1 LDKQLHIISHDI
13 PYPANY
19 GGVIDIFEKIK
30 CLHADGVKIT
40 LHCFYKGA
48 LLKQDEL
55 NKYCEEVYYY
65 NRSGFLALFSA
76 LPFIVAS
83 RQSDLLLQRLN
94 ENDAPIFFEGVHSC
108 FYLNHRSIASRK
120 KIVRLFNVENLYY
133 QKLAENENSFFKR
146 QYFNWEANK
155 LSNFETALTND
166 AIYLGLSEQD
176 EDFYKNQLKKKLVY
190 FLPAFLPYNN
200 LNAKIGKGNYL
211 LYHGNLSV
219 NENEKAALWL
229 LQIIGNQYEL
239 VIAGKNPSK
248 YLQAAAAKLS
258 NCKIIDTPTDEVLQQ
273 LIENAHIHLLPSFNN
288 TGVKLKLLNALFNG
302 RFCITNSAGVSGSG
316 LNALC
321 EIADTPND
329 FLLKIK
335 EIMPKEFSKADIE
348 QRSNTLANLYNNKKS
363 LEFLQNLLYP

>member
-1 LDKQLHIISHDI
+1 LDRKLHIVTHNIS
-13 PYPANY
+13 YPANY
-19 GGVIDIFEKIK
+19 GGVIDMYANIK
-30 CLHADGVKIT
+30 ALHAAGIKIT

-48 LLKQDEL
+48 LVEQPEL
-55 NKYCEEVYYY
+55 NKFCETVYYY
-65 NRSGFLALFSA
+65 KRKGLQAIFSR

-83 RQSDLLLQRLN
+83 RQSKKLLDRLTQQQ
-94 ENDAPIFFEGVHSC
+94 APILVEGVHSC
-108 FYLNHRSIASRK
+108 FYLSHQSLANRK
-120 KIVRLFNVENLYY
+120 KVVRLSNVENIYY
-133 QKLAENENSFFKR
+133 EKLAENETNFLKRLFFK
-146 QYFNWEANK
+146 WEARK
-155 LSNFETALTND
+155 LKEFEAGLNEN
-166 AIYLGLSEQD
+166 AIYLAVSEMD
-176 EDFYKNQLKKKLVY
+176 KVYYNETLNKKHVY
-190 FLPAFLPYNN
+190 FLPVMLPYT
-200 LNAKIGKGNYL
+200 LVKSLAGKGNYL